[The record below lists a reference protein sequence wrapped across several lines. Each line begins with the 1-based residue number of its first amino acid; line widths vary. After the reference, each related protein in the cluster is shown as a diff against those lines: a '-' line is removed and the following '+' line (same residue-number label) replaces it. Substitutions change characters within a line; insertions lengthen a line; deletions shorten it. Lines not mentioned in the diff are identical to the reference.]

1 MANSPPILIIFGS
14 AGAPP
19 GRKVGGPIANL
30 QNVSCYYRTT
40 RQMKMKLYILTF
52 LTTISSLNLLGQS
65 NDTWT
70 SFWNKD
76 TTLVGYKDK
85 NGVVKIEPKFTGFTS
100 ASKFDNIIAVSEE
113 NNGKWSSYY
122 LTKSGKMIGRDSL
135 HIFDN
140 GSDCESEGFIRFRD
154 SKTDKVGMFDRTGK
168 IVVPAIYNDLT
179 RVRNGMIIGL
189 KGAEKK
195 YWDKDKH
202 SDCNH
207 FSWTGGQEVLID
219 TANNVLVENFKYDN
233 SLNFFTLEKTKEQ
246 HSDTTRKSFLARDG
260 SYYSFVDF
268 EKEFRQWIAKELQND
283 LTIER
288 LISISYDTIT
298 WETQNGWGKSNK
310 ERLITDNYTILKN
323 GLLEILNP
331 KTDYFISSDGLNPYM
346 FEGTEFEKYFN
357 NCGESKDWIYPTM
370 SIIIS
375 HGDKKNFTQN
385 HYEFLRTD
393 NGYKLICLTIRNEKM
408 K

>member
-1 MANSPPILIIFGS
+1 M
-14 AGAPP
+14 
-19 GRKVGGPIANL
+19 
-30 QNVSCYYRTT
+30 T
-40 RQMKMKLYILTF
+40 MKLYILTF
-52 LTTISSLNLLGQS
+52 LTTISSLTLLGQS

-76 TTLVGYKDK
+76 TTLIGYKDK

-113 NNGKWSSYY
+113 SNGKWNSYY
-122 LTKSGKMIGRDSL
+122 LTKSGKIIGRDSL

-154 SKTDKVGMFDRTGK
+154 SKSDKVGMFDRTGK

-179 RVRNGMIIGL
+179 RVRNGMMIGL

-195 YWDKDKH
+195 YWDKHKE
-202 SDCNH
+202 SGCNH

-219 TANNVLVENFKYDN
+219 TMNNILVENFKYDK
-233 SLNFFTLEKTKEQ
+233 SLNFFTIEKTKET
-246 HSDTTRKSFLARDG
+246 HSDTTRKSFLAIDG
-260 SYYSFVDF
+260 SHYSFVDF
-268 EKEFRQWIAKELQND
+268 EKEFRQWITKELQND

-310 ERLITDNYTILKN
+310 ERLITDNFTILKN
-323 GLLEILNP
+323 GLLEILKP
-331 KTDYFISSDGLNPYM
+331 RTDYFISSDGLNPFM
-346 FEGTEFEKYFN
+346 FEETEFAKYFN

-385 HYEFLRTD
+385 HYEFLQTD

>member
-1 MANSPPILIIFGS
+1 M
-14 AGAPP
+14 
-19 GRKVGGPIANL
+19 
-30 QNVSCYYRTT
+30 T
-40 RQMKMKLYILTF
+40 MKLYILTF
-52 LTTISSLNLLGQS
+52 LTTISSLTLLGQS

-70 SFWNKD
+70 SFWNND
-76 TTLVGYKDK
+76 STLIGYKDK
-85 NGVVKIEPKFTGFTS
+85 NGIVKIEPKFTGFTS
-100 ASKFDNIIAVSEE
+100 AGKFENIIAVSVE
-113 NNGKWSSYY
+113 NVGKLSSYY
-122 LTKSGKMIGRDSL
+122 LTKSGKIVGKDSL

-154 SKTDKVGMFDRTGK
+154 KETDKVGLFDRTGK
-168 IVVPAIYNDLT
+168 VVIPANYNDLT

-202 SDCNH
+202 SGCNH

-219 TANNVLVENFKYDN
+219 TLNKTLVENFSYNK
-233 SLNFFTLEKTKEQ
+233 SINFFSLEKTKAP
-246 HSDTTRKSFLARDG
+246 HSDTTRKSFLAKDG

-268 EKEFRQWIAKELQND
+268 EKEFEQWITKELID
-283 LTIER
+283 SLTIER

-298 WETQNGWGKSNK
+298 WESQDGWAKTDK
-310 ERLITDNYTILKN
+310 EKLITDNFTILKN
-323 GLLEILNP
+323 GLLEILQP
-331 KTDYFISSDGLNPYM
+331 KTDYFISSDGLNPFM
-346 FEGTEFEKYFN
+346 FEGVEFEKYFN
-357 NCGESKDWIYPTM
+357 TCGESKDWIYPTM

-375 HGDKKNFTQN
+375 HKDKKDFTQN

-393 NGYKLICLTIRNEKM
+393 NGYKLISLTIRNEKI

>member
-1 MANSPPILIIFGS
+1 MI
-14 AGAPP
+14 
-19 GRKVGGPIANL
+19 
-30 QNVSCYYRTT
+30 
-40 RQMKMKLYILTF
+40 MKLYILTF
-52 LTTISSLNLLGQS
+52 LTTISSLTLLGQS
-65 NDTWT
+65 SDTWT

-76 TTLVGYKDK
+76 TTLIGYKDK
-85 NGVVKIEPKFTGFTS
+85 NGIIKIEPKFTGITS
-100 ASKFDNIIAVSEE
+100 ASKFENIIAVSEE

-122 LTKSGKMIGRDSL
+122 LTKSGKIIGRDSL

-154 SKTDKVGMFDRTGK
+154 RKTDKVGMFDRTGK

-179 RVRNGMIIGL
+179 RVSNGMIIGL

-195 YWDKDKH
+195 YWDKHKE
-202 SDCNH
+202 SGCNH

-219 TANNVLVENFKYDN
+219 TMNNILIENFNYDK
-233 SLNFFTLEKTKEQ
+233 SLNFFTLEKTKTP
-246 HSDTTRKSFLARDG
+246 HSDTIRKSFLAIDG

-268 EKEFRQWIAKELQND
+268 EKEFKQWITTELENN
-283 LTIER
+283 LTLER

-310 ERLITDNYTILKN
+310 ERLITDNFIILKN
-323 GLLEILNP
+323 GLLEILEP
-331 KTDYFISSDGLNPYM
+331 KTDYFISSDGLNPFM
-346 FEGTEFEKYFN
+346 FEGREFEKYFN
-357 NCGESKDWIYPTM
+357 NCGESKDWIHPTM

-375 HGDKKNFTQN
+375 HEDKKNFTQN